1 LKTAASAP
9 GKIILFG
16 EHFVV
21 YGNPALASSINLR
34 ARVVASRSSEG
45 EVRLEDG
52 SRDNPAVRSAEY
64 MLRKLGKGEGVT
76 LRTSSEIPESVGLGS
91 SASVAAASAAATLML
106 YSDKLD
112 LPLILEAAH
121 DGERIIHY
129 TPSGIDTSVAVFG
142 GAGRYVKSE
151 GYELLD
157 IKLEELLVV
166 NTGKRRKTGDLVKRV
181 LEFKE
186 KEPRS
191 FQDLLEESK
200 NLVEEALDN
209 LRSQNLEALGLLMN
223 KNQELLR
230 AIGVSSREIE
240 DVIEA
245 CLRFGAYGA
254 KLTGAGGGGCVI
266 AVADY
271 DKLGGLADKL
281 SRSFQVFRTRLGVEG
296 VKVEP
301 P

>member
-1 LKTAASAP
+1 
-9 GKIILFG
+9 
-16 EHFVV
+16 
-21 YGNPALASSINLR
+21 
-34 ARVVASRSSEG
+34 
-45 EVRLEDG
+45 
-52 SRDNPAVRSAEY
+52 
-64 MLRKLGKGEGVT
+64 M
-76 LRTSSEIPESVGLGS
+76 
-91 SASVAAASAAATLML
+91 
-106 YSDKLD
+106 
-112 LPLILEAAH
+112 
-121 DGERIIHY
+121 
-129 TPSGIDTSVAVFG
+129 
-142 GAGRYVKSE
+142 
-151 GYELLD
+151 
-157 IKLEELLVV
+157 
-166 NTGKRRKTGDLVKRV
+166 
-181 LEFKE
+181 
-186 KEPRS
+186 
-191 FQDLLEESK
+191 LEESK

-230 AIGVSSREIE
+230 VIGVSSREIE